1 MRALARARQQRGFS
15 QSQVAARMR
24 TSQPAIAKIETG
36 EIDVR
41 ASTIDRYAA
50 AIGGRVEYRFVPAR
64 TRARSLRYAG
74 TQVHELT
81 LAWREDAAR
90 DNPATTASCGPEG
103 IRTRTLLLD
112 KGAGQGKRTGR
123 SDRLTQI
130 PS

>member
-1 MRALARARQQRGFS
+1 MAAKRRARKDFLDELIDERSVRTPEFPRRVDAALHRRELMRALARARQQRGFS

-74 TQVHELT
+74 T
-81 LAWREDAAR
+81 
-90 DNPATTASCGPEG
+90 
-103 IRTRTLLLD
+103 
-112 KGAGQGKRTGR
+112 
-123 SDRLTQI
+123 
-130 PS
+130 